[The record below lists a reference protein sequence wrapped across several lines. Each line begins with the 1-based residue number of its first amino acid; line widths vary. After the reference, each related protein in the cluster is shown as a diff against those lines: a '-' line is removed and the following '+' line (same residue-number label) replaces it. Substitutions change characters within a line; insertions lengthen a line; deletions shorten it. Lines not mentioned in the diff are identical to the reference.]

1 MENVANWPL
10 EIVTKALM
18 SEEVLEDFK
27 ISKPIEAKKILNE
40 MVLLKCGTRT
50 TEKRI
55 GSHSL

>member
-1 MENVANWPL
+1 MENVTNWSL
-10 EIVTKALM
+10 EIVRKALI

-27 ISKPIEAKKILNE
+27 ISKPIDAKKILNK

-55 GSHSL
+55 GYHSL